1 MIATARSSTTIPGSW
16 KHPTGGQ
23 RPLAVEQNQYWREVN
38 AMANQPASENLTPD
52 TGNSDMSRAGA
63 PNSRIEAGAERFKQ
77 GTTQAVETAKR
88 KFDSAADRVEE
99 GLHSATDASAR
110 AAIRAAE
117 KAAEARERSRA
128 LAGDASE
135 RASDMLQTVRE
146 FVRERPAQSLAIALA
161 AGWVLGRVL
170 GGRR

>member
-1 MIATARSSTTIPGSW
+1 
-16 KHPTGGQ
+16 
-23 RPLAVEQNQYWREVN
+23 
-38 AMANQPASENLTPD
+38 MANQPVSENLTSEK
-52 TGNSDMSRAGA
+52 GNSELSRDGA
-63 PNSRIEAGAERFKQ
+63 TGARIEAGAERFKQ
-77 GTTQAVETAKR
+77 GTTRTVETAKQ

-117 KAAEARERSRA
+117 KAAEARERSRE
-128 LAGDASE
+128 LAGDARE

>member
-1 MIATARSSTTIPGSW
+1 
-16 KHPTGGQ
+16 
-23 RPLAVEQNQYWREVN
+23 
-38 AMANQPASENLTPD
+38 MANQPVSEKPVAEK
-52 TGNSDMSRAGA
+52 GNSDMPRDGVTG
-63 PNSRIEAGAERFKQ
+63 SRIEAGAERFKQ
-77 GTTQAVETAKR
+77 GTTQAVEAAKQ

-128 LAGDASE
+128 LAGDARE
-135 RASDMLQTVRE
+135 RASDMLQSVRE